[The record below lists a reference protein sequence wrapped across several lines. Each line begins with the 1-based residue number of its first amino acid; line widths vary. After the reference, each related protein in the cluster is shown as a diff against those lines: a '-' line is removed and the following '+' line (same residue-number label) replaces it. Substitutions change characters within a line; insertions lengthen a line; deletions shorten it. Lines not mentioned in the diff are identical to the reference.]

1 MSDTNVVKKK
11 KIKIKVKVN
20 NKSKP
25 KYTIVETFVGCGG
38 SHIGFD
44 KEGFET
50 IFVNDIW
57 DIALQTLKQ
66 NNPKLNDKQII
77 CEDINKLCERNLL
90 EEYNIEQSSLDVLI
104 GGVVCKGFSL
114 AGVRNPYDLRNYL
127 YVSQLKLVEQFRP
140 KISIIE
146 NVPGMKNMKILC
158 RNNLAPCS
166 KKLEFTISDSIEE
179 ICKEINIVI
188 DNHKKN
194 RGNIIAINKK
204 ISVKETNELIENK
217 KILLTEKNELEIS
230 RKSLESKLNK
240 YTYSVLEDIEEKYKE
255 IGYKVYIKKLKVSN
269 YGGFTNRIRLIIV
282 AVRNDIKKEWEWPQI
297 MNDDDD
303 ETLPNLRTVGD
314 AFNIMDKELN
324 CPDKDPDNK
333 PMNHKAS
340 TIEKFKK
347 ITCDKKDS
355 GFSSRGTS
363 SRLDLNKPAP
373 TLVPGHSSFQIHPTE
388 HRSISVREGGTISGF
403 PINYKFLG
411 SHSDRCMQI
420 GNAIPIQLGEI
431 LAKTAKKF
439 LD

>member
-1 MSDTNVVKKK
+1 MSEKK
-11 KIKIKVKVN
+11 KIKFKVVKN
-20 NKSKP
+20 TKP

-50 IFVNDIW
+50 VFVNDIW
-57 DIALQTLKQ
+57 DVALKTLKQ
-66 NNPKLNDKQII
+66 NNPMLTDKQII
-77 CEDINKLCERNLL
+77 CEDINTLCERNLL
-90 EEYNIEQSSLDVLI
+90 EEYNIEKSSLDVLI

-127 YVSQLKLVEQFRP
+127 YIAQLKLVEQFSP

-158 RNNLAPCS
+158 RNKIAPCS

-204 ISVKETNELIENK
+204 ISDKETPELLETK
-217 KILLTEKNELEIS
+217 KILLIEKNTLEIT
-230 RKSLESKLNK
+230 RKNLENTLNK
-240 YTYSVLEDIEEKYKE
+240 YTYSVVEDIEEKYKE
-255 IGYKVYIKKLKVSN
+255 LGYKVYIKKLKVSN

-282 AVRNDIKKEWEWPQI
+282 AVRNDINKEWTWPEL

-303 ETLPNLRTVGD
+303 ETLPNLLSVGD
-314 AFNIMDKELN
+314 AFELMDDTINNPLI
-324 CPDKDPDNK
+324 DLDNK
-333 PMNHKAS
+333 PMNHKS
-340 TIEKFKK
+340 TTIEKFKK

-363 SRLDLNKPAP
+363 SRLDINKPAP

-403 PINYKFLG
+403 PITYKFVG

>member
-1 MSDTNVVKKK
+1 MSEKK
-11 KIKIKVKVN
+11 KIKFKVVKN
-20 NKSKP
+20 TKP

-50 IFVNDIW
+50 VFVNDIW
-57 DIALQTLKQ
+57 DVALKTLKQ
-66 NNPKLNDKQII
+66 NNPMLTDKQII
-77 CEDINKLCERNLL
+77 CEDINTLCERNLL
-90 EEYNIEQSSLDVLI
+90 EEYNIEKSSLDVLI

-127 YVSQLKLVEQFRP
+127 YIAQLKLVEQFRP

-158 RNNLAPCS
+158 RNKIAPCS

-204 ISVKETNELIENK
+204 ISDKETPELLETK
-217 KILLTEKNELEIS
+217 KILLIEKNTLEIA
-230 RKSLESKLNK
+230 RKQLENTLNK
-240 YTYSVLEDIEEKYKE
+240 YTYSVVEDIEEKYKE
-255 IGYKVYIKKLKVSN
+255 LGYKVYIKKLKVSN

-282 AVRNDIKKEWEWPQI
+282 AVRNDINKEWTWPEL

-303 ETLPNLRTVGD
+303 ETLPNLLSVGD
-314 AFNIMDKELN
+314 AFELMDDTINNPLI
-324 CPDKDPDNK
+324 DLDNK
-333 PMNHKAS
+333 PMNHKAT

-363 SRLDLNKPAP
+363 SRLDINKPAP

-403 PINYKFLG
+403 PITYKFVG